1 MNNIIFIGGIH
12 GVGKGTLCK
21 EVCTERGLKHLSA
34 SEVLKWVE
42 ISEKENKLVADFPLS
57 QNRLIRNLQHQV
69 KASEKYLLDG
79 HYCLLNP
86 NLEPEKIDFETFELL
101 NPFAFSIVVDEIQ
114 EIKNRLEKRDNREYS
129 YDLLSKFQQIELQ
142 YSIEI
147 ADKLNKPH
155 LILRKEEAEKL
166 VTFLIDENFT

>member
-1 MNNIIFIGGIH
+1 MGGIH

-21 EVCTERGLKHLSA
+21 KVCAKHGLIHLSA
-34 SEVLKWVE
+34 SEVLKWDQ
-42 ISEKENKLVADFPLS
+42 ISEKENKLVADFSLS

-69 KASEKYLLDG
+69 KASEKYILDG
-79 HYCLLNP
+79 HYCLLNS

-114 EIKNRLEKRDNREYS
+114 DIKNRLELRDNRK
-129 YDLLSKFQQIELQ
+129 YDYNLLSKFQQIELQ
-142 YSIEI
+142 YSIEV

-155 LILRKEEAEKL
+155 LILKKEEAEKL
-166 VTFLIDENFT
+166 ITFLADENFT

>member
-1 MNNIIFIGGIH
+1 MGGIH

-21 EVCTERGLKHLSA
+21 EVCAEHGFKHLSA

-42 ISEKENKLVADFPLS
+42 ISEKENKLVADFSLS

-69 KASEKYLLDG
+69 KTGEKYLLDG
-79 HYCLLNP
+79 HYCLLNS
-86 NLEPEKIDFETFELL
+86 NLEPKKIDFETFELL

-114 EIKNRLEKRDNREYS
+114 DIKNRLEQRDNREYN

-147 ADKLNKPH
+147 ADKLDKPH

-166 VTFLIDENFT
+166 ITFLIDENFT